1 MQIIATDPA
10 STARQPSTTDE
21 LREASRQLEA
31 AFLAIMLKEGGVGAP
46 RESMGGG
53 IGEEQFASFLT
64 EIHARQMVD
73 AGGIGLA
80 ESIFRALSRAA
91 ND

>member
-1 MQIIATDPA
+1 MQIVASDPA
-10 STARQPSTTDE
+10 QPARQPTQTE
-21 LREASRQLEA
+21 ALREASRQLEA

-46 RESMGGG
+46 RDSMGGG

-64 EIHARQMVD
+64 DIHARQMVD

-80 ESIFRALSRAA
+80 ESIFQALSRAE